1 MKKLDIWITTIQNS
15 AEFRPLKAE
24 LLLRKSSPSR
34 THLDWSIRKVC
45 VCGLLAKYG
54 QHRAGEP

>member
-45 VCGLLAKYG
+45 VCGLLATNG
-54 QHRAGEP
+54 